1 MISKIELKK
10 VKKLLK
16 KGYIPVTSG
25 KELLFV
31 INKLNGKQYIP
42 RVAIEVL

>member
-10 VKKLLK
+10 VKMLLK

-25 KELLFV
+25 NVYYK
-31 INKLNGKQYIP
+31 N
-42 RVAIEVL
+42 